1 MVAAGPNE
9 VNKKGAT
16 VKPEVLPE
24 NSIRVVASRQT
35 GGKAAAVMRTQRGL
49 DGLVP
54 QHAGDLAGLE
64 RASCVVAH
72 VSLCG
77 DVHKQCEK

>member
-1 MVAAGPNE
+1 MGRQSS
-9 VNKKGAT
+9 GGH
-16 VKPEVLPE
+16 E
-24 NSIRVVASRQT
+24 NPARL
-35 GGKAAAVMRTQRGL
+35 L